1 MKSDVF
7 ASRKTDRWLVGTN
20 KRTEMGCYKE
30 SQSGTKEQS
39 QKSVLE
45 AILPFRVF

>member
-1 MKSDVF
+1 MLD
-7 ASRKTDRWLVGTN
+7 
-20 KRTEMGCYKE
+20 KE

-45 AILPFRVF
+45 AILPFRVFQVTFWSGVR

>member
-20 KRTEMGCYKE
+20 KKTEMGCYKE

-39 QKSVLE
+39 QSVLE